1 MSRAR
6 FGRMIGVRLCSA
18 ALALGAC
25 RSEPTKKRDPSVLD
39 GVELSAARRVGLET
53 ASEAIQKGDVKK
65 LKMLAVWVRKRA
77 QVVLFEPDDLAA
89 LDIAITCLDGS
100 LPEGERAAA
109 LAKISSGKLVQ
120 DARDVC
126 LDQEQ

>member
-6 FGRMIGVRLCSA
+6 FGSLVSVGLCGT
-18 ALALGAC
+18 ALGLAAC
-25 RSEPTKKRDPSVLD
+25 RSEPTKKRDPNVLD

-89 LDIAITCLDGS
+89 LDVAITCLDGS
-100 LPEGERAAA
+100 LPQGERAAA
-109 LAKISSGKLVQ
+109 LAKIESGKLVQ

-126 LDQEQ
+126 LDEGE

>member
-1 MSRAR
+1 
-6 FGRMIGVRLCSA
+6 MIAAGLCCSA
-18 ALALGAC
+18 WALVAC
-25 RSEPTKKRDPSVLD
+25 RSEPTKKRDPNVLD

-109 LAKISSGKLVQ
+109 LAKVESGKLIR

-126 LDQEQ
+126 LDQGE